1 MSDTATEITKRD
13 TPPADDVA
21 AVMGIIAKAAADS
34 SVDVVK
40 LEKLMDLQERIL
52 NRNAKAAF
60 SADYVEMKPHLP
72 KVIRS
77 KHNTQTKS
85 MYAPLEDINL
95 SVDPILQRFGFG
107 TSTKIVSQTDN
118 SVTVKA
124 ELWHRAGHV
133 EETTITM
140 PLDKTGIA
148 GTVNKTLPHATS
160 SSVTYAK
167 RVAICALLNISTGD
181 DNDGQIT
188 AGTITTE
195 QAADLD
201 TRARAVGDTYLSK
214 FLEWLGVKTALEI
227 TVKDYKRADE
237 ALKDAEKK
245 KAAKAQKATGSNE

>member
-1 MSDTATEITKRD
+1 MSNEIIEKPDTL
-13 TPPADDVA
+13 PAPIDEGA

-60 SADYVEMKPHLP
+60 SADYVQMKSHLP

-77 KHNTQTKS
+77 KDNAQTKS
-85 MYAPLEDINL
+85 KYAPLEDINT
-95 SVDPILQRFGFG
+95 SIDPILEQFGFG

-124 ELWHRAGHV
+124 ELWHRGGHV
-133 EETTITM
+133 EETVITM

-148 GTVNKTLPHATS
+148 GTVNKTLPHATA

-167 RVAICALLNISTGD
+167 RVAICAILNISTGD
-181 DNDGQIT
+181 DKDGNKPIDNSVIDN
-188 AGTITTE
+188 AK
-195 QAADLD
+195 AAEIDRKIKEVGADKVAFLKHMKAD
-201 TRARAVGDTYLSK
+201 SVQNILARNYDSAIA
-214 FLEWLGVKTALEI
+214 ALN
-227 TVKDYKRADE
+227 
-237 ALKDAEKK
+237 K
-245 KAAKAQKATGSNE
+245 KAKDNASKKAS